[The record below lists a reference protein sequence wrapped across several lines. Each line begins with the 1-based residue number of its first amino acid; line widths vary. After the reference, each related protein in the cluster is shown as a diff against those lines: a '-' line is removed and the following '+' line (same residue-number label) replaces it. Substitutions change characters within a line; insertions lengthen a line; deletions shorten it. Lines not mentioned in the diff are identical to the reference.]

1 MLYDDK
7 DELLSEIAAGEDTL
21 LEFKEVVFKGDQV
34 RFASEEGRASKV
46 IAEVLVSMANTEG
59 GLVVFGVNK
68 LGDVVGIDP
77 AKRDKLEQFVVQ
89 CALDH
94 CVPQIEPALD
104 WVHLP
109 GADGARRLCLK
120 AYIPR
125 ARFYVHQTSDGRFLK
140 RVSSHRKPIPPEQLG
155 RMLASRQL
163 LLPFEERP
171 VFGAGLEV
179 LSRDRFDRYH
189 RDRFDRALSET
200 GLPYER
206 LLANLK
212 LAVHEEDRPWRPSN
226 VGLLLFADQP
236 EAHLPGAYVDIAVY
250 DHDVADGNT
259 VDTKRITGPIPD
271 QIEGVLTYLR
281 MSPLVAVRSQKD
293 GLGRLDRP
301 AYSEH
306 ALQEAIV
313 NALAHRDYEITGS
326 QVIVTLFQDRIEIR
340 NPGGLHNTL
349 TEENLYAGCQPVRRN
364 QILAGFL
371 RDYGNPVT
379 GRRYMETRGE
389 GFLTLV
395 RTSLE
400 LSGRRP
406 ELTNLGH
413 AVRLTIFAALGDNR
427 SDG

>member
-7 DELLSEIAAGEDTL
+7 DELLGEIAAGEDTL
-21 LEFKEVVFKGDQV
+21 IEFKEVVFKGDQV
-34 RFASEEGRASKV
+34 RFASEEGRAAKV
-46 IAEVLVSMANTEG
+46 IAEVFVSIANTEG

-68 LGDVVGIDP
+68 LGDVIGIDP

-109 GADGARRLCLK
+109 ASGSGACLCLK
-120 AYIPR
+120 VYIPR

-140 RVSSHRKPIPPEQLG
+140 RIGSHRKPIPPEQLG
-155 RMLASRQL
+155 RLLESRQL
-163 LLPFEERP
+163 ALPFEERP
-171 VFGAGLEV
+171 VFGADLRV
-179 LSRDRFDRYH
+179 LSRSRFERYHRQRFDR
-189 RDRFDRALSET
+189 DLSET

-212 LAVHEEDRPWRPSN
+212 LAVHEEGRPWRPSN
-226 VGLLLFADQP
+226 VGVLLFSDQP
-236 EAHLPGAYVDIAVY
+236 EAYLPGSYIDVAVY

-259 VDTKRITGPIPD
+259 LDTKRITGPIPE
-271 QIEGVLTYLR
+271 QIHSVVTYFR
-281 MSPLVAVRSQKD
+281 TSPLVAVQSRKD
-293 GLGRLDRP
+293 GLGRRDQP
-301 AYSEH
+301 AYSEF

-313 NALAHRDYEITGS
+313 NALAHRDYDVAGS
-326 QVIVTLFQDRIEIR
+326 QVIVTLFPERIEIR

-364 QILAGFL
+364 QILAGFQ
-371 RDYGNPVT
+371 RDYESPAT

-395 RTSLE
+395 RTSTE

-406 ELTNLGH
+406 ELINMGA
-413 AVRLTIFAALGDNR
+413 AVKLTLFAARPDA
-427 SDG
+427 